1 MRYERV
7 KVKRDDYTTYNRPVL
22 PWEIPILEFTFG
34 DGNVDRTGV
43 FVDTKDPYPEAR
55 EEMYRLE
62 KVYGHDRKTEIPH
75 VASVYGQAAMG
86 IARLEQ
92 AITEAEK
99 LARKVRKAPKQSRKQ
114 LVREFANDPL
124 LSGSKG

>member
-7 KVKRDDYTTYNRPVL
+7 KVKRDDYTTYNRAVL
-22 PWEIPILEFTFG
+22 PWEIPVLEFTFG
-34 DGNVDRTGV
+34 EGNVDRTGV
-43 FVDTKDPYPEAR
+43 FVDTKEDYPEAR

-62 KVYGHDRKTEIPH
+62 KVYGFDRKTEVPH

-86 IARLEQ
+86 VNRLRQ
-92 AITEAEK
+92 AIEDAEK
-99 LARKVRKAPKQSRKQ
+99 AARKVKKPRQSRKQ

-124 LSGSKG
+124 LSGTKG